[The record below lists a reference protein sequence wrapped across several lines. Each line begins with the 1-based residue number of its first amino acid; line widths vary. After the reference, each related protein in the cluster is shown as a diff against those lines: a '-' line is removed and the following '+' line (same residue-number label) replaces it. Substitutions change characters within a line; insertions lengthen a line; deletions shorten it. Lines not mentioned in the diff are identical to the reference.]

1 MRYER
6 TQATQ
11 APGSRGFR
19 LGRRARWA
27 VPAGAVVAVAA
38 VVAGTT
44 VAGAQ
49 AAPSLPGRSAA
60 QLIADVQQ
68 SPGPGPFSGTIQLIA
83 NLGLP
88 ALPGAGDSSSALS
101 LLSGS
106 HSASIWYAD
115 PQHVRIAEPVQLG
128 ESDLRRDGQQ
138 VWLWNS
144 RDQTAT
150 HLVLPARQRLAPR
163 VPATTPRPGGTMP
176 TPQQVARQILAAV
189 GPTTTVSVQRNVEV
203 AGQAAY
209 QISLAPKASGSLIG
223 RVAIAIDAA
232 KSFPLR
238 VQVFARGSA
247 SPAFQLGFT
256 ALSFGRPAASNFSF
270 TPPAGAKVKT
280 IKLPPRAG
288 LMPGVPGPG
297 RQALLRPAPGKRMTI
312 IRTKHGVQVI
322 QGSGKNRKVISL
334 PARDRPVIVK
344 SPDGVVRVR
353 PARDLPGK
361 FVVLSPATGKS
372 VHSERVVIV
381 RPGKGPARN
390 SDWQLQPARRPMSGS
405 LFGKPGMGFAGVAG
419 PGLAGPLAGPFGHPR
434 VLGKGWLSVLVVQP
448 GGPGQVV
455 IGRSAAPGQQAARP
469 GHTATTQVISPN
481 STISSTSG
489 PTGPAGPGARSVYAP
504 PLLGALLRAATPV
517 HGAWGSGRLLRTSLV
532 SVLITSKGTV
542 LAGAVT
548 PAVLYADA
556 AQVK

>member
-1 MRYER
+1 
-6 TQATQ
+6 
-11 APGSRGFR
+11 
-19 LGRRARWA
+19 

-49 AAPSLPGRSAA
+49 AAPALPARSAA

-68 SPGPGPFSGTIQLIA
+68 SGGPGPMTATIQLIA

-88 ALPGAGDSSSALS
+88 ALPGSGASGASGDSPSALS
-101 LLSGS
+101 LLSGT
-106 HSASIWYAD
+106 HTANIWYAD

-138 VWLWNS
+138 LWLWDS
-144 RDQTAT
+144 RNQTAT
-150 HLVLPARQRLAPR
+150 HVLLPAAGRFSGPR
-163 VPATTPRPGGTMP
+163 RPAATPRPGGTMP

-209 QISLAPKASGSLIG
+209 QVSLAPKTTSSLVG
-223 RVAIAIDAA
+223 QVRIAIDAA

-256 ALSFGRPAASNFSF
+256 SLSFGRPAASNFTF

-280 IKLPPRAG
+280 IKVPSRPPLIHGPGASLKDTSLPLGDRSVIVRSRGGRIRLLPPRS
-288 LMPGVPGPG
+288 MPGKVVVLQPGT
-297 RQALLRPAPGKRMTI
+297 GKRTVI
-312 IRTKHGVQVI
+312 VHGHI
-322 QGSGKNRKVISL
+322 LRAAGHGKNSQRHSDRQLK
-334 PARDRPVIVK
+334 PAQRAP
-344 SPDGVVRVR
+344 
-353 PARDLPGK
+353 
-361 FVVLSPATGKS
+361 
-372 VHSERVVIV
+372 
-381 RPGKGPARN
+381 
-390 SDWQLQPARRPMSGS
+390 SGS
-405 LFGKPGMGFAGVAG
+405 LLAKPWTPGAA
-419 PGLAGPLAGPFGHPR
+419 GLAGPLLGRPQ
-434 VLGKGWLSVLVVQP
+434 VLGKDWLSVLV
-448 GGPGQVV
+448 
-455 IGRSAAPGQQAARP
+455 IRP
-469 GHTATTQVISPN
+469 GVTQRVVVGRPEHVRPSAGASGSASTIIS
-481 STISSTSG
+481 SGGTISSTA
-489 PTGPAGPGARSVYAP
+489 GPAGPAMSGIAGMAGPAILR
-504 PLLGALLRAATPV
+504 ALLKSATPV
-517 HGAWGSGRLLRTSLV
+517 HGAWGSGQLLRTSLV

-542 LAGAVT
+542 LLGAVT